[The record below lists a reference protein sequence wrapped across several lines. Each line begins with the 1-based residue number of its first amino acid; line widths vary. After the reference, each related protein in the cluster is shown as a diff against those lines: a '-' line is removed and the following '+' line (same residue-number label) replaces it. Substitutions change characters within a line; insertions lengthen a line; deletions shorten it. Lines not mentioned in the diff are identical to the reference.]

1 MTGKLKRK
9 AASKGAFLNRTVL
22 VTGSAG
28 FIGSSLLPRL
38 VPLASHVI
46 AWDRSHDVRD
56 KKTWKLA
63 VKHADTLVLLAAQTS
78 AVYANNHPLED
89 VSVNLLPVVHFID
102 ECRRTG
108 RRPDVI
114 FAGTVTEVGLT
125 ADYPVDES
133 FPELP
138 RTVYDIDK
146 LAAEKYLRYYALE
159 MGGRSVTLR
168 LGNVYGPGPLAR
180 RDRGV
185 VNRMVRT
192 ALLGKPL
199 TVFGKGNEVR
209 DYNYINDVADAFVR
223 AGQKIGPLSGHVY
236 VLGSGK
242 GFTISQMAGLI
253 AEEVEA
259 STGKK
264 IAVKHVQPP
273 KHSLS
278 IESRSFVADSKAF
291 SKATGWRSRTSLRDG
306 IQSTIAYYSKNFK
319 R

>member
-1 MTGKLKRK
+1 MTGSPKRK
-9 AASKGAFLNRTVL
+9 AANKGAFLRRTVL

-38 VPLASHVI
+38 VPLARHVI
-46 AWDRSHDVRD
+46 AWDRSHDLRD
-56 KKTWKLA
+56 GTTWSWA
-63 VKHADTLVLLAAQTS
+63 VKHADTLILLAAQTS
-78 AVYANNHPLED
+78 AVYANNHPLKD
-89 VSVNLLPVVHFID
+89 VSVNLLPVIQLID

-125 ADYPVDES
+125 TKYPVDEF

-138 RTVYDIDK
+138 RTVYDINK
-146 LAAEKYLRYYALE
+146 LAAEKYLRYYGLE

-192 ALLGKPL
+192 ALQGKPL
-199 TVFGKGNEVR
+199 TVFGKGSEVR
-209 DYNYINDVADAFVR
+209 DYNYIDDVADAFVR
-223 AGQKIGPLSGHVY
+223 AGQKIASLSGHVY
-236 VLGSGK
+236 VIGSGK
-242 GFTISQMAGLI
+242 GFTISQMARLI
-253 AEEVEA
+253 ASEVKA

-264 IAVKHVQPP
+264 IAVKHVQQPE
-273 KHSLS
+273 HTLS

-291 SKATGWRSRTSLRDG
+291 SKATDWRTRTSLREG
-306 IQSTIAYYSKNFK
+306 IQNTIAYYSKNRK
-319 R
+319 K